1 MLLLLKERHFVLLK
15 IKNWFKLFVMTW
27 WLVYWMFS
35 LGKIWLDELGIT
47 YKWRSFKTMDF
58 APFPIFVTHME
69 NYNSVE

>member
-1 MLLLLKERHFVLLK
+1 
-15 IKNWFKLFVMTW
+15 MTW